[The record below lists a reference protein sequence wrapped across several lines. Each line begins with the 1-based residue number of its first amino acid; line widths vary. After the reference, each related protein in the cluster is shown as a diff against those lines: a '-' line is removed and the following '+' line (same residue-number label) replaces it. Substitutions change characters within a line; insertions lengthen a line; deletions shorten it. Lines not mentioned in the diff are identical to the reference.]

1 MRAEIKYTIGLVLA
15 AVLIIAGWYARTVY
29 DDHLDM
35 QIERVKDAVSLIT
48 AEEIAKIKIENK
60 TVYNKTIEKIK
71 SEVQYREC
79 VADPVTVELT
89 NKAIMGEAWK

>member
-1 MRAEIKYTIGLVLA
+1 MKTEVKYALGLVLA
-15 AVLIIAGWYARTVY
+15 AFLVVSGWYARTVY
-29 DDHLDM
+29 EDHLEL
-35 QIERVKDAVSLIT
+35 QINRVRDAVSLAA

-60 TVYNKTIEKIK
+60 TIYNKTVEKIK